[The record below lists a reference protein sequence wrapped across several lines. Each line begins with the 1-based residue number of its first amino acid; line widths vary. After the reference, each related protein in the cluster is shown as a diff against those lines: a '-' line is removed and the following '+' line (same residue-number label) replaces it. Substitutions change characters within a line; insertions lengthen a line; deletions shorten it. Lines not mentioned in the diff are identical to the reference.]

1 MRGDQVL
8 ELAEPPAAGVEVRGQ
23 PHQVA
28 ADRAQGRPAAV
39 VGRRVH
45 RFAQQRIELAIAL
58 ERRLLPGLLALVAR
72 GGLVAVVVAQ
82 VLDVDELVA
91 GGNEGLGGLAFA
103 ESVDRQSLL
112 ADARRQAGE
121 VAVAGD
127 DAEAVQ
133 VAAVHQVHRVDDQR
147 AVGGVLAG
155 GVVEL
160 LDRRDRGGEQSV
172 LPAAQVARGP
182 VAVGAADAGVAVL
195 GDLRQQV
202 RQLGRVAVVGVDQ
215 DREAGASVAGHR
227 MPSVSSPDDTI
238 APGYPQGMGQ
248 PLAQSLPERPA
259 IAFLA
264 SKAEG
269 AQAALPDLE
278 RQYGQVAPEEADVLV
293 ALGGDGFMLQVLHRH
308 GALGK
313 PVYGM
318 KHGGVGFLMNHYH
331 RDTLVRR
338 LHGAEPAVLRPLE
351 MLAQTESGTT
361 TGSLAYNEVSLLRQT
376 RQAAHI
382 GIDLN

>member
-1 MRGDQVL
+1 
-8 ELAEPPAAGVEVRGQ
+8 
-23 PHQVA
+23 
-28 ADRAQGRPAAV
+28 
-39 VGRRVH
+39 VGGRVH
-45 RFAQQRIELAIAL
+45 RLAQQRVELAVAL
-58 ERRLLPGLLALVAR
+58 ELRGLLRRLLLLAVALR
-72 GGLVAVVVAQ
+72 LAVVVAE

-91 GGNEGLGGLAFA
+91 GGDERLRRLALA
-103 ESVDRQSLL
+103 EAVHGQALL
-112 ADARRQAGE
+112 ADARRQPGE

-133 VAAVHQVHRVDDQR
+133 VAAVHQVHRVDDQG

-160 LDRRDRGGEQSV
+160 LDRGDRVGQQPV
-172 LPAAQVARGP
+172 LPPAQVAGGP
-182 VAVGAADAGVAVL
+182 VAVGAAHAGVAVL
-195 GDLRQQV
+195 GDLRQQ
-202 RQLGRVAVVGVDQ
+202 RGQGGGVAVVGVDQ
-215 DREAGASVAGHR
+215 DRQAGASVAGHA
-227 MPSVSSPDDTI
+227 VLLVDWTDDTT
-238 APGYPQGMGQ
+238 APGYARGMSPPRPS
-248 PLAQSLPERPA
+248 PLPDAPA

-269 AQAALPDLE
+269 AQLALAELE
-278 RQYGQVAPEEADVLV
+278 RAHGRVAPEDADVLV

-331 RDTLVRR
+331 RDTLVER

-351 MLAQTESGTT
+351 MLAQTESGTS

-382 GIDLN
+382 